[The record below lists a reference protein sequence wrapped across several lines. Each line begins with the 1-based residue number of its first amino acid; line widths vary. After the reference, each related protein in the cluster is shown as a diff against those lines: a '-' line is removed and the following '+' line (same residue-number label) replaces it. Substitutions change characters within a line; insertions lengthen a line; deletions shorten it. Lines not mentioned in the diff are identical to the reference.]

1 MNTNNFTTSITVN
14 QSPLD
19 VYNAINNVS
28 GWWSEEVT
36 GGSSRVGD
44 IFDYHF
50 KDVHI
55 CKMQIEELIPG
66 KKVVWLVLEN
76 YFSFIEDKEEWK
88 GNKII
93 FDITVSSD
101 QTSLQFTQDGLVP
114 AHECFE
120 VCEKAWTNYIQN
132 SLKALITTGKGTP
145 NPREGGFN
153 QELADEMHLENK

>member
-1 MNTNNFTTSITVN
+1 MNTNSFTTSITVK

-36 GGSSRVGD
+36 GASSRVGD

-55 CKMQIEELIPG
+55 CKMQIVELIPG
-66 KKVVWLVLEN
+66 KKVVWLVLDN
-76 YFSFIEDKEEWK
+76 YFSFTADEDEWK
-88 GNKII
+88 GDRII
-93 FDITVSSD
+93 FEITANGD
-101 QTSLQFTQDGLVP
+101 QTSMQFTQEGLVP
-114 AHECFE
+114 AYECFE

-132 SLKALITTGKGTP
+132 SLKALITTGKGNP

-153 QELADEMHLENK
+153 QALADEMHLENK